1 MMFTSAEYQ
10 LLGKRAPED
19 LKGFFEALGIPA
31 TAVAW
36 EDREKVRRLD
46 AEAEKKVEGL
56 LRSMSIIDGCYTLLE
71 RAKIPFQFSDTTGM
85 LLTAIVK
92 HQEDVRRVMTMKLPS
107 QPQSIKKGEASSR
120 QTTVKVS
127 RKATEGGVVYWV
139 LEIITT
145 IGKIIFSLVRC
156 IVPGVESKGMQRP
169 PSPSPSVGRRQVHG
183 KPSAEFQKQ
192 GVSPT
197 AASTVPT
204 ESAGASFTAAE
215 ADRVLSV
222 LLHLQRLYQAL

>member
-1 MMFTSAEYQ
+1 MFTSAEYQ

-56 LRSMSIIDGCYTLLE
+56 LRSLSITDGCYTLLE

-85 LLTAIVK
+85 LLTSIAE
-92 HQEDVRRVMTMKLPS
+92 HQDEVRLAMTMKS
-107 QPQSIKKGEASSR
+107 QPIPNTAEKMSEPKRASALNVSEKKEGTSLYRFAGAGFLAVDVVLLIVSKVPTWIVALLGFAGAFIMAKGSGKKAATRVSSKNV
-120 QTTVKVS
+120 TP
-127 RKATEGGVVYWV
+127 E
-139 LEIITT
+139 
-145 IGKIIFSLVRC
+145 
-156 IVPGVESKGMQRP
+156 P
-169 PSPSPSVGRRQVHG
+169 
-183 KPSAEFQKQ
+183 
-192 GVSPT
+192 
-197 AASTVPT
+197 ASTVPT
-204 ESAGASFTAAE
+204 ESADASFTEAE
-215 ADRVLSV
+215 ADRALSV